1 MRTAVYR
8 VLGRAGGIAID
19 LTAGSAPVAAPPRN
33 AERISNRIWLDTMPA
48 LEHPPTDHSGL
59 RLTPDEADWLRH
71 GLSLAAEAI
80 EAARPPGRQTLVTV
94 YRVLF
99 PETEFQAEGL
109 AGAIIDWSQREFGI
123 PEVAVGISFDRAAN
137 RFAFT
142 WQSHQPGPG
151 EDVRRKRPARD
162 LRGRLLA
169 DERGA
174 E

>member
-1 MRTAVYR
+1 MRTVVYR
-8 VLGRAGGIAID
+8 VLGPAGGIAID
-19 LTAGSAPVAAPPRN
+19 LTAGWASVAAPPRS
-33 AERISNRIWLDTMPA
+33 AERISSRIWLDATPV
-48 LEHPPTDHSGL
+48 LEHPPTDRSGL
-59 RLTPDEADWLRH
+59 RLATDEAGWLRH
-71 GLSLAAEAI
+71 GLGLAAEAI
-80 EAARPPGRQTLVTV
+80 EAAQPPGRQTLVTV

-109 AGAIIDWSQREFGI
+109 AGAIIDWSQREFSI
-123 PEVAVGISFDRAAN
+123 PEVAMGISFDRAAN

-162 LRGRLLA
+162 LLGRLLP

>member
-8 VLGRAGGIAID
+8 VLGPAGGIAID
-19 LTAGSAPVAAPPRN
+19 LTAGSASVAAPPRS
-33 AERISNRIWLDTMPA
+33 ADRISNRIWLDATPV

-59 RLTPDEADWLRH
+59 RLTQDEAGWLRH

-80 EAARPPGRQTLVTV
+80 EAAQPRDRHTLVTV
-94 YRVLF
+94 HRVLF

-109 AGAIIDWSQREFGI
+109 AGAIIDWSRREFSI

-137 RFAFT
+137 RFAFN

-151 EDVRRKRPARD
+151 EDVHRKHPARD
-162 LRGRLLA
+162 LRGRLLP
-169 DERGA
+169 DERVA